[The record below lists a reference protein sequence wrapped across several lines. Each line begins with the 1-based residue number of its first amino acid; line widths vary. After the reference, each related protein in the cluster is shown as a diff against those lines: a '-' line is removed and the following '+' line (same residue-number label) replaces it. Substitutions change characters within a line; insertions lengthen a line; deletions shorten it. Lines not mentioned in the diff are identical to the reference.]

1 MTDNLANL
9 RNYQIQLQQV
19 ETALATDPDNEDLKK
34 LQIDLNVNI
43 CLFWFFDI
51 FFILNRK

>member
-19 ETALATDPDNEDLKK
+19 ETALVNEPDNEDLKK
-34 LQIDLNVNI
+34 LQVDLNVSI
-43 CLFWFFDI
+43 
-51 FFILNRK
+51 